1 MQHPRAGLKFV
12 LVVGSREMEHR
23 LDRWKCALKALE
35 CSYIDKQERAFVDQ
49 NKYSADLSRR
59 RTSRTARTTVKLQL
73 GLLTPAP
80 EGPPDSLAPS
90 VVQQYSDLLT
100 PTIRASPVWE
110 LKDRVL
116 ARFLGRWTSGLTC
129 LGRQDAIIRVHNQA
143 KQTSP
148 IGHAILAI
156 AFADLAVNELHGD
169 AAAQSCIAYHDTLQQ
184 VKNQVAGPLLTSV
197 TGDEFLTAI
206 LAIDAY
212 EILYIR
218 RPAPLGA
225 HTSAIVELLRL
236 RDLQAPDCTHES
248 AFERIAAPRILARQ
262 LLCGLPSMT
271 RKGRHEPMLGTT
283 ILDRR
288 VAKLVNESCD
298 LLHML
303 KAELYGTV
311 TLRATDEGRAIAMR
325 QLCAMLVDTQHWL
338 DSDKHVSRLW
348 RVETRGLKDQNSP
361 LVFARPSILVSGQ
374 IWVIR
379 DWVLYHMSR
388 IKILEA
394 MVAEDRVAWRDA
406 AFTKTQ
412 TCLGEISS
420 SCDFLLD
427 TMPFLIGI
435 VDIEGAATGQPLNDT
450 GLLIAHY
457 PLWLIEGCKYA
468 SPDALHSAKALLG
481 YIQAQRS
488 LRLETNPT

>member
-1 MQHPRAGLKFV
+1 MLR
-12 LVVGSREMEHR
+12 S
-23 LDRWKCALKALE
+23 LE
-35 CSYIDKQERAFVDQ
+35 CTYIDKQERAFVDQ

-59 RTSRTARTTVKLQL
+59 RASRTARTTVKLQL
-73 GLLTPAP
+73 GLLTPVP
-80 EGPPDSLAPS
+80 DDSHDSLVSTA
-90 VVQQYSDLLT
+90 VQGKCNNFST
-100 PTIRASPVWE
+100 PTISASVVWE

-148 IGHAILAI
+148 IGCAILAI
-156 AFADLAVNELHGD
+156 AFADLAVNESHGD
-169 AAAQSCIAYHDTLQQ
+169 AATQSCMAYHETLQQ
-184 VKNQVAGPLLTSV
+184 VKNQIAGPLLFSV
-197 TGDEFLTAI
+197 AGDEFLTAI

-271 RKGRHEPMLGTT
+271 RKGRHETMLGTT
-283 ILDRR
+283 VLDRR

-298 LLHML
+298 LLYML
-303 KAELYGTV
+303 KGGLYDSAV
-311 TLRATDEGRAIAMR
+311 ARASDEGQAMAMR
-325 QLCAMLVDTQHWL
+325 RLCSVLVDTQRWL

-348 RVETRGLKDQNSP
+348 RVEGHGLEDQASP
-361 LVFARPSILVSGQ
+361 LVSARPSILVSGQ

-379 DWVLYHMSR
+379 DWILYHMSR
-388 IKILEA
+388 IKIFEA
-394 MVAEDRVAWRDA
+394 IIDKSRTGWSDVASRH
-406 AFTKTQ
+406 FSNTQ
-412 TCLGEISS
+412 TCLEEICSG
-420 SCDFLLD
+420 CNFLLD
-427 TMPFLIGI
+427 TMPFLIGS
-435 VDIEGAATGQPLNDT
+435 VDVHGAATGLPLNDT

-468 SPDALHSAKALLG
+468 SPDSLHSAKALLG

-488 LRLETNPT
+488 LRLESNPA